1 VQTPGGLTPNKK
13 GEEEMKIL
21 RNSALIVVLAVVLV
35 SVASPPTLARVP
47 AEDFPQLVWQVWL
60 NQSVDV
66 VAPAYNLDCWDV
78 PAFHSEEVSYK
89 GYRVC
94 FRFYEKLPGQWW
106 LEEWRG
112 QTGTPIAGL
121 ELE

>member
-1 VQTPGGLTPNKK
+1 VQTPGGLTQNKK

-21 RNSALIVVLAVVLV
+21 RNSALVVVLSLVLV
-35 SVASPPTLARVP
+35 SVASPSALARVP
-47 AEDFPQLVWQVWL
+47 AEDFPQLVWQVRL

-78 PAFHSEEVSYK
+78 PAFRTANAVYP
-89 GYRVC
+89 GYRDC

-112 QTGTPIAGL
+112 RPGIRIVGL

>member
-1 VQTPGGLTPNKK
+1 
-13 GEEEMKIL
+13 MKIFRDL
-21 RNSALIVVLAVVLV
+21 VLVVVLSLVLV
-35 SVASPPTLARVP
+35 SVASPSALARVP
-47 AEDFPQLVWQVWL
+47 AEDFPQLVWQVWM

-78 PAFHSEEVSYK
+78 PAFRTANAVYP
-89 GYRVC
+89 GYRDC
-94 FRFYEKLPGQWW
+94 FRFYEKRPGQWW

>member
-1 VQTPGGLTPNKK
+1 
-13 GEEEMKIL
+13 MKIF
-21 RNSALIVVLAVVLV
+21 RNMVLVVVLSLVLLFILAGSV
-35 SVASPPTLARVP
+35 SARVP
-47 AEDFPQLVWQVWL
+47 TEDYPIPPRLVWQVWL